1 MAHTL
6 TYAATTITLPDDLLW
21 EDEFTWQS
29 VEQRSQYSITG
40 ALLVESSVKQAGRSI
55 TLRGGMDFAWIDRAT
70 LLALQAAA
78 AQPARV
84 YSLVVRSEAPRNVV
98 FDLERGAIEA
108 SPVIDYSDPSA
119 DDSYVVTL
127 RYIEVG

>member
-78 AQPARV
+78 AQP
-84 YSLVVRSEAPRNVV
+84 VVRSEAPRNVV